1 MSTTTY
7 LPKIEGLER
16 KWFVIDAKDVVLG
29 KLATRAASI
38 LAGKTKPIYTPFLDT
53 GDHVVVINA
62 EKVHLTG
69 RKEED
74 KFYHRH
80 SGYPGGIKSTAAGD
94 VRKNY
99 IMIGAT
105 WTIDGKRPAGSNEV
119 GTNTL
124 ANSTMETFKQN
135 INCFGCHTGPAS
147 DPNVMLGD
155 ANGGGLSHIWGKI
168 NPLFK

>member
-1 MSTTTY
+1 MSTSTY

-62 EKVHLTG
+62 EKMHLTG
-69 RKEED
+69 RKEDD

-80 SGYPGGIKSTAAGD
+80 SGFPGGIKSTAAGD
-94 VRKNY
+94 VRKRN
-99 IMIGAT
+99 
-105 WTIDGKRPAGSNEV
+105 PARIIEDAIKG
-119 GTNTL
+119 
-124 ANSTMETFKQN
+124 
-135 INCFGCHTGPAS
+135 
-147 DPNVMLGD
+147 MLPKTKLGR
-155 ANGGGLSHIWGKI
+155 AMYTKLKVYAGEKHPHQAQKPQPLSVK
-168 NPLFK
+168 

>member
-1 MSTTTY
+1 MSTSTY

-29 KLATRAASI
+29 KLATEAASI
-38 LAGKTKPIYTPFLDT
+38 LAGKRKPIYTPFLDT

-69 RKEED
+69 KKEAD

-94 VRKNY
+94 VRKRN
-99 IMIGAT
+99 
-105 WTIDGKRPAGSNEV
+105 PARIIEDAIKGMLPKTKLGRAMYTKLKVYAGEKHPHQAQKPQP
-119 GTNTL
+119 L
-124 ANSTMETFKQN
+124 AVK
-135 INCFGCHTGPAS
+135 
-147 DPNVMLGD
+147 
-155 ANGGGLSHIWGKI
+155 
-168 NPLFK
+168 